1 MDATTVSAAVR
12 ASNDLTARWCGTLR
26 ADANAVLSGAGLW
39 PLLALLASAADDP
52 AKSELTAAIGRP
64 ARTSQAEAV
73 ELLDIIDN
81 ADAASAALAL
91 WLRPGLTLA
100 DPAWSAALPAGTV
113 ETLTGQARVDSWV
126 AEHTR
131 GLIEQLPLQLSAEDM
146 LVLATALAVKTRWT
160 KFFEPTRHT
169 TTGPWSGHRNWLT
182 RTTPDLDAVTILN
195 GEKPVT
201 RVVVAGRDDID
212 VHLLLGT
219 PDSPPGSILEQG
231 VAALIGAT
239 PMNTAATLPVGAE
252 GNGFVIRSVDGA
264 KDTLRLTLPPF
275 KIRAAHDL
283 LAHAD
288 LFGLQAAS
296 TPRIGQFPTLDK
308 NLFVSAGS
316 QDVLAEFSAEGFE
329 AAAVTA
335 FAMQVAALLHPP
347 GTRSRRL
354 ELTLD
359 RPFAFLAVHRATG
372 LVLVAGW
379 IAEP

>member
-12 ASNDLTARWCGTLR
+12 ASNDLTARWCDTLR
-26 ADANAVLSGAGLW
+26 TDTNTVLSGAGLW
-39 PLLALLASAADDP
+39 PLLALLASAADDA

-64 ARTSQAEAV
+64 AASAQAEAI
-73 ELLDIIDN
+73 ELLDIIDH

-100 DPAWSAALPAGTV
+100 DPSWSAALPDGTV
-113 ETLTGQARVDSWV
+113 ETLTGQSQVDSWV

-131 GLIEQLPLQLSAEDM
+131 GLIKQLPLQLSAEDM

-160 KFFEPTRHT
+160 KFFEPTRHKA
-169 TTGPWSGHRNWLT
+169 TGSWAGHPDWLT
-182 RTTPDLDAVTILN
+182 RTTTDLDAVTVLN
-195 GEKPVT
+195 GENPVT
-201 RVVVAGRDDID
+201 RVIVAGRDDID

-219 PDSPPGSILEQG
+219 PDSQPGAILDQG
-231 VAALIGAT
+231 VAALVNAIPT
-239 PMNTAATLPVGAE
+239 TTAANLPVGAT
-252 GNGFVIRSVDGA
+252 GNGFTIRSVDGA

-283 LAHAD
+283 LASAP
-288 LFGLQAAS
+288 LFGLKSAAD
-296 TPRIGQFPTLDK
+296 PRAGQFPTLDK
-308 NLFVSAGS
+308 DLFVSAGS
-316 QDVLAEFSAEGFE
+316 QDVIAEFSAEGFE
-329 AAAVTA
+329 AAAVTT

-347 GTRSRRL
+347 ETKSRRL

-359 RPFAFLAVHRATG
+359 RPFAFLAVHRPTG

-379 IAEP
+379 VAEP